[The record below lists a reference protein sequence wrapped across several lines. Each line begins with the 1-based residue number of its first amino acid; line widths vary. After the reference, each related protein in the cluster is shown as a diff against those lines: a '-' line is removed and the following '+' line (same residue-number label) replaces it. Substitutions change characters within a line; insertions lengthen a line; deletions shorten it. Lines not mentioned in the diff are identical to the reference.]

1 MEIQSKV
8 LKVRIVGSTLGVT
21 IPKSFSE
28 ALDIERGD
36 YVVMFI
42 KDGWIMIRKVRD
54 KEGEE

>member
-1 MEIQSKV
+1 METQTKL
-8 LKVRIVGSTLGVT
+8 LKIRVVGSTLGVT

-28 ALDIERGD
+28 VLNLRKGD

-54 KEGEE
+54 GEYE